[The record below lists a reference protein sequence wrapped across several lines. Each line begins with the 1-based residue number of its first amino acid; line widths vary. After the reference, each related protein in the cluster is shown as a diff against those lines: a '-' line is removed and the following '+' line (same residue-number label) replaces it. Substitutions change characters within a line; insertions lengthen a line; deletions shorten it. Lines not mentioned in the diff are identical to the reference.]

1 MLAFVIAVGACGGRV
16 REHAATTAR
25 GGASAGS
32 SRSAAGASPG
42 TAGSNAGESGGAS
55 GSESSIAN
63 GASGGGGSILIE
75 LLGGSGGTAAGGSG
89 GANGHAVGSEAGAGG
104 EAADCGAVWGTAAS
118 DPGYRG
124 IRGTFNGQALDVDGK
139 DTSARVAFCLENG
152 PGPVPDLNIYFPL
165 PGLSVNVD
173 HGCQARVTS
182 PNETMWH
189 ELELEL
195 AADVTKPAP
204 NASDAWS
211 DPSAPT
217 WSEQSVVASGNFR
230 LTGRSGDG
238 PFELAADFYLDVL
251 AGAACT
257 GPRVE

>member
-1 MLAFVIAVGACGGRV
+1 MRDDAT
-16 REHAATTAR
+16 TTAR

-32 SRSAAGASPG
+32 SRNAAGASPG
-42 TAGSNAGESGGAS
+42 TAGSNAGESGGTS

-63 GASGGGGSILIE
+63 GASGGGGTFLIE
-75 LLGGSGGTAAGGSG
+75 PLGGSAGTATGANG
-89 GANGHAVGSEAGAGG
+89 GANGHAVGNEAGAGG
-104 EAADCGAVWGTAAS
+104 EAADCGAVWATPPS

-124 IRGTFNGQALDVDGK
+124 IRGTFNGQALDIDGK

-152 PGPVPDLNIYFPL
+152 PGPIPDLNIYFPL

-189 ELELEL
+189 ELETEL
-195 AADVTKPAP
+195 TADVTKPTP
-204 NASDAWS
+204 NPADAWS

-217 WSEQSVVASGNFR
+217 WSEQSGVASGTLR
-230 LTGRSGDG
+230 LTGQSGDG
-238 PFELAADFYLDVL
+238 PFELTADFYLDVR